1 MNWNLLPNRSFLFN
15 AVDQTHSGS
24 TNLFELNFCTWM
36 ILRIRGSQKCMG
48 EELFTVL
55 KYVSGES
62 VNKETIICSV
72 MPVFTVNPLWQQDLQ
87 VHYVQRLLKLKLRV
101 LLNFSGE
108 GLMQN

>member
-1 MNWNLLPNRSFLFN
+1 
-15 AVDQTHSGS
+15 
-24 TNLFELNFCTWM
+24 
-36 ILRIRGSQKCMG
+36 MG